1 MPVGAEY
8 VSRGVLETM
17 KMVLTARGDENVR
30 SDFGTRSDSTPNAC
44 ETRHLISR
52 LARLHGCMRDL
63 SSIDASLV
71 RAIGSFVGND
81 WTGALALG
89 ALSYLR

>member
-1 MPVGAEY
+1 MFAVI
-8 VSRGVLETM
+8 LE
-17 KMVLTARGDENVR
+17 RDR
-30 SDFGTRSDSTPNAC
+30 TRRPLHAC
-44 ETRHLISR
+44 ETRRETR
-52 LARLHGCMRDL
+52 LWVFMCMRDL

-89 ALSYLR
+89 ALVFATIHEDMEPSVLTDAASRGLV